1 MDKGKQPLVTGS
13 ANVLSE
19 DVICLSEPVDK
30 AKGLTVAESFGI
42 SQDLMSRF
50 DTAAAQTTESVSDH
64 GNTKKT
70 GAAYDQ
76 ANQTKKEKKL

>member
-1 MDKGKQPLVTGS
+1 
-13 ANVLSE
+13 
-19 DVICLSEPVDK
+19 
-30 AKGLTVAESFGI
+30 
-42 SQDLMSRF
+42 MSRF